1 MLRAILHAF
10 LIILISAAVS
20 PLQAQDDY
28 FIGDFICD
36 EAQEGLDVGEEY
48 TTLLETPLALAMA
61 TAIVHINRIE
71 AGADLDRGD
80 GCALAVVG
88 LEDGDEIIIY
98 KFRDISGEFASR
110 YHFIIERELEA
121 DRTIALNTFA
131 DLDAIAHE
139 LGYIP
144 EGVRLYN
151 LEAISPETIATH
163 YFFAGEPSVN
173 QLIDYV
179 LVILNDREAPPV
191 QLDLTGEEPTI
202 IFREDL
208 LEGDE

>member
-28 FIGDFICD
+28 FIGDFICNESD
-36 EAQEGLDVGEEY
+36 ESLDVGEEY
-48 TTLLETPLALAMA
+48 TTLLETPLALA